1 MNQNEIE
8 GRLIVLEIFVI
19 TALAL
24 YLANSKND
32 PDYSKSTALL
42 DHLRATSASNASA
55 ARVEVQQ
62 ATRAY
67 SDHLLSLIGSNLR
80 QMRGE
85 GGQPH

>member
-8 GRLIVLEIFVI
+8 GRLIVLEVFVI

-32 PDYSKSTALL
+32 PDYWKSTALL

-55 ARVEVQQ
+55 AGVEVQQ
-62 ATRAY
+62 AT
-67 SDHLLSLIGSNLR
+67 LI
-80 QMRGE
+80 
-85 GGQPH
+85 